1 MAITVNHTFVS
12 EKEDGA
18 DETVVRP
25 GNWNDAHKLRV
36 SLNKLI
42 LGAGPDAPPTE
53 VDLPGG
59 VSHSEPARALDTVY
73 QNTSGKTRFVTVNV
87 DGKAE
92 DTIGK
97 TQSLAEVNIGS
108 SSPPGTLVA
117 RIGIDGMTV
126 TGGTL
131 EISMRSACSFIVP
144 PSWYY
149 EVEKYVEGVSLSLV
163 DWHEW
168 DLF

>member
-12 EKEDGA
+12 GKEDGG

-25 GNWNDAHKLRV
+25 SDWNASHKLRWA
-36 SLNKLI
+36 LNKI
-42 LGAGPDAPPTE
+42 LKGGGPDAPPTE
-53 VDLPGG
+53 VDLPGVG
-59 VSHSEPARALDTVY
+59 VSHNEPGWALDTVY
-73 QNTSGKTRFVTVNV
+73 QNTSGKVRFVTINI

-97 TQSLAEVNIGS
+97 TQSLVQIKIGS

-117 RIGIDGMTV
+117 TIGIDGLNTSS
-126 TGGTL
+126 GDTL
-131 EISMRSACSFIVP
+131 SMRCACSFIVL

-149 EVEKYVEGVSLSLV
+149 EVEKYVQGVSLSLI

-168 DLF
+168 DLG